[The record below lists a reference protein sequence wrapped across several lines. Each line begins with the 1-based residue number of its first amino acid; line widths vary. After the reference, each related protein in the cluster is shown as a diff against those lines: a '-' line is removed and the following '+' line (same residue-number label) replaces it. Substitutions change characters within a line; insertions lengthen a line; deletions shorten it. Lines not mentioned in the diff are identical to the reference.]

1 MKDMKALEVIIRF
14 LLALAVAVVLG
25 LVAVGCQTD
34 ACEEE
39 CEGHDDLEYE
49 GCEEC
54 AEGPGMP
61 ESECA
66 DIWCS

>member
-1 MKDMKALEVIIRF
+1 MKSSKPRDMLVQLLLVLVTAVG
-14 LLALAVAVVLG
+14 LALCTA
-25 LVAVGCQTD
+25 GCQTD

-39 CEGHDDLEYE
+39 CEGHEDWEYE